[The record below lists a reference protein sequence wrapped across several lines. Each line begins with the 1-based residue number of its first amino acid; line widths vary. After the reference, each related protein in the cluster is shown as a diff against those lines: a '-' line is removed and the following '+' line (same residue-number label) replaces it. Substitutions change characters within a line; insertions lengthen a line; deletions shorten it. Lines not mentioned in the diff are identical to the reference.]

1 MIMLNYSYDNVKLF
15 MIILIFNQESITYD
29 CVYCDVKSMKYESI
43 QYLWWN
49 NVRSLVIIAR
59 HRHKLQL
66 CSLTVL
72 NTVVCCFLIYTV
84 AFKQTK

>member
-1 MIMLNYSYDNVKLF
+1 MLFEMIMLNYSYDNVKLF

-29 CVYCDVKSMKYESI
+29 CAYCVVKSMK
-43 QYLWWN
+43 YLWWN

-66 CSLTVL
+66 YSLTVL